1 MKINPIS
8 SKIIDSTAIS
18 SEKKKSEVS
27 STTSARS
34 TPVTPETS
42 VNISSTALKVS
53 SLNNAEAVF
62 DLEKVAQIKAA
73 ISNGEFKVNAELVAD
88 GLIST
93 VKDLIKTQSYKA

>member
-8 SKIIDSTAIS
+8 SKIIDPTGIS

-27 STTSARS
+27 STTSIRS
-34 TPVTPETS
+34 TPVNPETS
-42 VNISSTALKVS
+42 VNISSTAQKVS
-53 SLNNAEAVF
+53 SLSSSEAVF

-93 VKDLIKTQSYKA
+93 VKDLIKTQSYKT